1 MTRAAVVMHSHTK
14 HEKEAVVTKPSGEH
28 APVAERYW
36 PKRVRSSTFKH
47 HVREL
52 VGREFATLAR
62 RRLQDVV
69 DAAAVRASLKEWH
82 PRAADRE
89 LLADLVIRAGRE
101 LTQRLA
107 REERSALGLLDED
120 VAASIDELLG
130 EEFELP
136 TEVDEFVARMMQQEF
151 VEDLLTDVVYT
162 ALAAFNRRV
171 NPLLAAVATRML
183 EDQIKGFISLLM
195 PTLQRQAVAFATDR
209 ANQRVAMDFTRAVIR
224 ELLNE
229 PLKTYAATVS
239 PGQRRKAEA
248 LVGRTLRTP
257 RLDRALR
264 DAALSAWDGFY
275 KRNRL
280 KPVGALVK
288 LDRYAGWV
296 ADRIVE
302 VLQLIFA
309 RPDVLQ
315 FVLSEIARAPD
326 DGA

>member
-1 MTRAAVVMHSHTK
+1 MA
-14 HEKEAVVTKPSGEH
+14 KPSGAQTPE
-28 APVAERYW
+28 AERYW
-36 PKRVRSSTFKH
+36 PKRVRSSAFKH

-69 DAAAVRASLKEWH
+69 DAAAVRASIKEWH
-82 PRAADRE
+82 PRPADRD
-89 LLADLVIRAGRE
+89 LLADLVIRAARE
-101 LTQRLA
+101 LNARLA
-107 REERSALGLLDED
+107 REERSALHLLDDD
-120 VAASIDELLG
+120 VARAIDELLD

-136 TEVDEFVARMMQQEF
+136 PEMDEFVARMMQQEF

-162 ALAAFNRRV
+162 AIAAFNRRV

-183 EDQIKGFISLLM
+183 EEQIKGFISLVM
-195 PTLQRQAVAFATDR
+195 PTLQRQAVAFATNR
-209 ANQRVAMDFTRAVIR
+209 ANQRVAMDFTRAVVR

-229 PLKTYAATVS
+229 PLKIYAATVS
-239 PGQRRKAEA
+239 PGQRRRAEA
-248 LVGRTLRTP
+248 LVTKTLRTP
-257 RLDRALR
+257 RLDRTLR
-264 DAALSAWDGFY
+264 DAVLSAWDAFY

-280 KPVGALVK
+280 KPIGTLVT

-315 FVLSEIARAPD
+315 FILAEIARAPD
-326 DGA
+326 GSA